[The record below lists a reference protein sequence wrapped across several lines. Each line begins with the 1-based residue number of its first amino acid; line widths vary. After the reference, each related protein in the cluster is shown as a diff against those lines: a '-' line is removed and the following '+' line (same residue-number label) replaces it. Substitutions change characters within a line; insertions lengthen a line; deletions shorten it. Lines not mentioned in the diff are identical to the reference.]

1 MITRR
6 TCSGMRKNRF
16 VTPTQIINASLA
28 VWLRLGVIAAVIREL
43 LQHRGFAKNNRP
55 VVYTSR
61 TELQCEDGFGEIWPE
76 PILDGS
82 DIALY
87 LYASP
92 SPERDQIRRDH
103 AEWSQDTFGDVGPTG
118 PLKHL
123 SLEALET
130 AEAPGNYA
138 EWADMQFYS
147 GMPNAEPVSLTS
159 RLPGR

>member
-1 MITRR
+1 M
-6 TCSGMRKNRF
+6 
-16 VTPTQIINASLA
+16 
-28 VWLRLGVIAAVIREL
+28 VW
-43 LQHRGFAKNNRP
+43 
-55 VVYTSR
+55 
-61 TELQCEDGFGEIWPE
+61 EIWPE

-103 AEWSQDTFGDVGPTG
+103 AVVSGYIRRCLARW
-118 PLKHL
+118 HL

-147 GMPNAEPVSLTS
+147 GMPNAS
-159 RLPGR
+159 RYH